1 MREVASIGPP
11 GGVVVSLLR
20 PPTHPPTNNMA
31 VRKFDWHFL
40 TFYALHSGNNIRL
53 VTVRALEA
61 TSLDVLELHRSPG
74 SWYSFHS
81 INPMHFRDYLQCS
94 SRRIHPWAY
103 YASARQY
110 QSPSIGGYRVD
121 RVLLSTIL

>member
-1 MREVASIGPP
+1 MREVAPIGPP
-11 GGVVVSLLR
+11 GGVVVSLSR
-20 PPTHPPTNNMA
+20 PPTHPQPKNMA
-31 VRKFDWHFL
+31 ARKFDWHFL

-53 VTVRALEA
+53 MTVRALEA
-61 TSLDVLELHRSPG
+61 TSLDVLELHWSLG
-74 SWYSFHS
+74 SWYSFLS
-81 INPMHFRDYLQCS
+81 MNLMHFREYPQCS
-94 SRRIHPWAY
+94 SRIIYPWAY